1 MKILLASSA
10 LVLVPLGYHLGSR
23 ASVDENIQ
31 AATREVRLER
41 ELQTGRDRSS
51 PVSSRRDRAAVD
63 EQPQDLEEIYRRIG
77 LALEKPTRRGINES
91 VMAILQ
97 LSAEEVEEL
106 FKLQPDLFYRNNSE
120 LASAGI
126 ARLIEL
132 DPEVALKLVSAIDLD
147 WRRMEFMQMI
157 YKEWAAQDPDTALAA
172 ALLLEDP
179 KGKESALEEII
190 KVKGETDP
198 EGAISMA
205 LELGEGIDWSSEFAE
220 ILKRTAATDPER
232 ALEIQNSFSKSGLF
246 SPNADYQTKSEIMRV
261 WLENDPDKAKS
272 YIQEVEDEA
281 DRSLYTTIFVAKNLY
296 SDPQTTLELL
306 DSNKDNLNRTNLS
319 VILMKVITA
328 APDQTIEWIEK
339 TYTGE
344 EKDSLMKT
352 AITRWYNQEESAAS
366 AYFNEPRDPELKQIA
381 DSANLSNL
389 RSTNPSKY
397 LQLYPELTDNSDSD
411 QRQFIATLEKL
422 AIRSPES
429 AREYIDRIS
438 DPAVKSLAMTVQID

>member
-1 MKILLASSA
+1 
-10 LVLVPLGYHLGSR
+10 
-23 ASVDENIQ
+23 
-31 AATREVRLER
+31 
-41 ELQTGRDRSS
+41 
-51 PVSSRRDRAAVD
+51 
-63 EQPQDLEEIYRRIG
+63 
-77 LALEKPTRRGINES
+77 
-91 VMAILQ
+91 
-97 LSAEEVEEL
+97 
-106 FKLQPDLFYRNNSE
+106 
-120 LASAGI
+120 
-126 ARLIEL
+126 
-132 DPEVALKLVSAIDLD
+132 
-147 WRRMEFMQMI
+147 MQMI